1 MTSEDPHSR
10 EHRNKGLRNLL
21 FILIAVAGI
30 IYGLASL

>member
-1 MTSEDPHSR
+1 MTSQDPNSNPD
-10 EHRNKGLRNLL
+10 RNKGMRNLL

>member
-1 MTSEDPHSR
+1 MTSQDPNPD
-10 EHRNKGLRNLL
+10 RNKGIRNLL